1 MTAAERRDR
10 RRRWLSFPA
19 PAEYLTQR
27 RAGLPAASALSVAR
41 QRATPFLAGAEEI
54 EGRLGH
60 LVGFRFSYDGF
71 ELVAR
76 REWDPDADTSW
87 LGEFR
92 RVRSDG
98 DTWDDRSPAPDA
110 MLVHNRWPQR
120 MPGEYVWFVPAPG
133 RGYRELRQAW
143 LDAKAGKQAADERA
157 RSALQ
162 HDMDTLAEEEF
173 YSLTVTAFRAGI
185 ELGRDSLCRIEYGYD
200 MREVIVDH
208 GMHVTA
214 VEDAKASLARLFPA
228 VAAS

>member
-1 MTAAERRDR
+1 MTASERRDR
-10 RRRWLSFPA
+10 RRRWLTFPA
-19 PAEYLTQR
+19 PAEYLAQR

-41 QRATPFLAGAEEI
+41 QRATPSLAGAEEI
-54 EGRLGH
+54 EGRLGD
-60 LVGFRFSYDGF
+60 LVGLRFSHDGF

-76 REWDPDADTSW
+76 RDWDPEADTSW

-92 RVRSDG
+92 RVRGDG
-98 DTWDDRSPAPDA
+98 HGGDRHQPAPDA
-110 MLVHNRWPQR
+110 MLVQNRWPQR
-120 MPGEYVWFVPAPG
+120 MPGEYVWFIPATG

-185 ELGRDSLCRIEYGYD
+185 ELGRDSLSGIEYGYD
-200 MREVIVDH
+200 MPEVIIDH

-214 VEDAKASLARLFPA
+214 VEDARANLARLCP
-228 VAAS
+228 VAAAS

>member
-1 MTAAERRDR
+1 MTASERRAR
-10 RRRWLSFPA
+10 RRRWLTFPA
-19 PAEYLTQR
+19 PAEYLAQR
-27 RAGLPAASALSVAR
+27 RNGLPAASALSVAR

-54 EGRLGH
+54 EGRLGD

-71 ELVAR
+71 ELIAR

-92 RVRSDG
+92 RVRRDG
-98 DTWDDRSPAPDA
+98 DAWSDTPPAPDA

-120 MPGEYVWFVPAPG
+120 MPGEYVWFIPAPD
-133 RGYRELRQAW
+133 RGYRDLRQAW
-143 LDAKAGKQAADERA
+143 LDAKAGRREADERA
-157 RSALQ
+157 RLAIQ
-162 HDMDTLAEEEF
+162 QDMATLAEEEF

-185 ELGRDSLCRIEYGYD
+185 ELGRDSLSGIEYGYA
-200 MREVIVDH
+200 MREVILDH

-214 VEDAKASLARLFPA
+214 VEDAKASLAKLCP